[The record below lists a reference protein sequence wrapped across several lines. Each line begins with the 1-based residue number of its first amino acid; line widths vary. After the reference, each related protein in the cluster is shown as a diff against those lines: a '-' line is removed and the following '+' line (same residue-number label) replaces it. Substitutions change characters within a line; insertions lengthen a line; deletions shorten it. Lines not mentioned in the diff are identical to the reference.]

1 MQGNRRNDSTR
12 DRRNLDQFYKEWLD
26 EGPDYNDDVDGDSW
40 DSGDSRT
47 AKGSWR
53 KEDRRA
59 FEDSW
64 MIEDDGAT
72 TDSFHTNRSRTT
84 VNRDSRDTRD
94 LREFR
99 DSRDARDSREFRDS
113 QDYRDSQKHR
123 DSRGYRDSQ
132 NSRDSRINRDSQNSR
147 DSRNHRPGKKKKTSK
162 VGILILSFIIL
173 LCIGGFAYYYFL
185 GNSYLIEGKWVGRTD
200 YSNDVI
206 NSVKDYLAGIEGIE
220 NINIDEQFENISIKT
235 VFLINSSDTYEKVVD
250 EDSYNV
256 ALDNAKSG
264 LKTLMQELLTIEL
277 DSYEVKTDA
286 TIEELIQEMLGMSL
300 DEYLEQHGPQ
310 LLPSLSDI
318 SEKENSSGTYD
329 YSRDNLKLKDSNGNE
344 ASVPYLV
351 SDDLLVLSVDGTE
364 YIYQKDNG

>member
-26 EGPDYNDDVDGDSW
+26 EGPNYNDDVDSW
-40 DSGDSRT
+40 DSEDSRT
-47 AKGSWR
+47 VGGSWR

-59 FEDSW
+59 
-64 MIEDDGAT
+64 IEDNWMSEDDWAM
-72 TDSFHTNRSRTT
+72 TDSVHANHSRTT

-94 LREFR
+94 
-99 DSRDARDSREFRDS
+99 SRV
-113 QDYRDSQKHR
+113 
-123 DSRGYRDSQ
+123 
-132 NSRDSRINRDSQNSR
+132 NRDSQNSR
-147 DSRNHRPGKKKKTSK
+147 DSRNHRTRKKTSK

-173 LCIGGFAYYYFL
+173 LCVGGFAFYYFL

-235 VFLINSSDTYEKVVD
+235 VFLINSSNTYEKVVD